1 MYARALLLLFSLL
14 PLAANA
20 APRAMLVFDASG
32 SMWGQIGGKSKLEI
46 ARQAAKS
53 YVASLP
59 AGSQLGLLAYGHRQ
73 KDSCTDIETLVPPG
87 PVDAKSYGQRLD
99 GIKALGKTPLA
110 RAITQAA
117 EALDY
122 KKEPAT
128 VIVVTDGIE
137 TCHADP
143 CAVAQELASGAKQ
156 LTIHVIG
163 FDIKAGERQYLQC
176 YAQRTGGRFVLAGN
190 AADLNLA
197 FADLGAKPA
206 DAQALVM
213 LAATPQAPKAGSKL
227 TASWSGYDTR
237 AGDFLTLT
245 LPETPAGG
253 GAGTQLAAG
262 AAKAVLT
269 APEEPGDYELRYIQ
283 RGTNSVAGRLAV
295 TVAPSEASVRAP
307 AMVGGNQPFAVQWTG
322 PKNPGDTVALFDP
335 QSPQNAPRAY
345 ADTNQGSPA
354 KLLAPAQ
361 SGEYEVRYTA
371 PGGKVLASQRV
382 TVTMEAISLS
392 APASVKRGQP
402 FTVTVNGTPGPAD
415 FVNLAPAGSHRDTHL
430 AYKYPKDGRTMR
442 FTAPAAPGEYELRYF
457 AGAGNFGMLTSA
469 TVSVK

>member
-1 MYARALLLLFSLL
+1 
-14 PLAANA
+14 
-20 APRAMLVFDASG
+20 MLVFDASG
-32 SMWGQIGGKSKLEI
+32 SMWGQIGGKSKREI
-46 ARQAAKS
+46 ARKAAQS
-53 YVASLP
+53 YVAGLP
-59 AGSQLGLLAYGHRQ
+59 AGSRLGLLAYGHRQ
-73 KDSCTDIETLVPPG
+73 KDSCSDIETLLPPAAL
-87 PVDAKSYGQRLD
+87 DARTFNQKRD
-99 GIKALGKTPLA
+99 GIKALGKTPLT

-122 KKEPAT
+122 KREPAT

-143 CAVAQELASGAKQ
+143 CAAAQELAATAKQ
-156 LTIHVIG
+156 LTVHVIG

-176 YAQRTGGRFVLAGN
+176 FAQRTGGRFVVAGD
-190 AADLNLA
+190 AADLTLA
-197 FADLGAKPA
+197 FADLGERPA
-206 DAQALVM
+206 DAPALVK
-213 LAATPQAPKAGSKL
+213 LSATPQTPKAGGRF
-227 TASWSGYDTR
+227 TAAWSGYDTR

-245 LPETPAGG
+245 LPETPPGG
-253 GAGTQLAAG
+253 GTATQLAAG
-262 AAKAVLT
+262 AANAALT

-283 RGTNSVAGRLAV
+283 RGTNKVAGRLTV

-322 PKNPGDTVALFDP
+322 PKNPGDTLALFDA
-335 QSPQNAPRAY
+335 QSTQNAQLAY
-345 ADTNQGSPA
+345 ADTRQGSPA

-361 SGEYEVRYTA
+361 SGEYEVRYVA

-382 TVTMEAISLS
+382 TVTMEPVSLS
-392 APASVKRGQP
+392 APASVKRGQA

-430 AYKYPKDGRTMR
+430 AYKYPKDGRTMK